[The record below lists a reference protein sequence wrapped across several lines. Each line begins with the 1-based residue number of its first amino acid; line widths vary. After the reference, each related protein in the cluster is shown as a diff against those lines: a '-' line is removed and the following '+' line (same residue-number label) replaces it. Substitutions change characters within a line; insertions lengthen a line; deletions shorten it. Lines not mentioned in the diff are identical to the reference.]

1 MLAFF
6 FIHSRLEDTMTIIYM
21 MWARSQQ
28 TGHVRKLWDVTEE
41 DKERIETS
49 GVLYTNKDTYTQLR
63 FERR

>member
-1 MLAFF
+1 MA
-6 FIHSRLEDTMTIIYM
+6 INSTIYM

-49 GVLYTNKDTYTQLR
+49 GVLYTTRDTYTQLR